1 LVRQKP
7 HSQEWLC
14 YIKKMDLFEE
24 IVRMRRA
31 GRRGAL
37 ATIVHTN
44 GSIPSYESSRMLV
57 RDDGSIAGT
66 IGGGCVEAEVWA
78 AAKEV
83 MQKESPRKMVF
94 NLNNEASYDNG
105 LICGGTLEVFVEP
118 ILPQPML
125 YLFGGGHVSTA
136 VAKAASAAG
145 FGIGVIDDRE
155 AFANKERFPM
165 AQEIY
170 TSYEESYEK
179 IQPNASSYLVIVTR
193 GHKDDMRVLAWA
205 VRTSARYVGM
215 IGSKRKVLS
224 VYKALE
230 TEGYKPEEF
239 ERVFAPMGLEI
250 GALSPEEIAISIVAE
265 LIAVRR
271 GAAGAAHKKL
281 NPDARPVAALQAGHS
296 TGER

>member
-1 LVRQKP
+1 
-7 HSQEWLC
+7 
-14 YIKKMDLFEE
+14 MDLFEE
-24 IVRMRRA
+24 VVKMRRA

-57 RDDGSIAGT
+57 REDGSITGT

-78 AAKEV
+78 AAKDV
-83 MQKESPRKMVF
+83 MQKEAPRKMVF

-125 YLFGGGHVSTA
+125 YLFGGGHVSMA
-136 VAKAASAAG
+136 VANAASAAG
-145 FGIGVIDDRE
+145 FGVGVVDDRE
-155 AFANKERFPM
+155 AFANAERFPM
-165 AQEIY
+165 ALEIH
-170 TSYEESYEK
+170 TSYEDAFAK
-179 IQPNASSYLVIVTR
+179 ISPNAASYLLIVTR
-193 GHKDDMRVLAWA
+193 GHKEDMRVLAWA
-205 VRTSARYVGM
+205 VRTEARYIGM

-230 TEGYKPEEF
+230 SDGYKPEEF

-250 GALSPEEIAISIVAE
+250 GALSPEEIAVSIVAE

-271 GAAGAAHKKL
+271 NAQTAAHKKL
-281 NPDARPVAALQAGHS
+281 QYEAQPASLHSAGK
-296 TGER
+296 R

>member
-1 LVRQKP
+1 
-7 HSQEWLC
+7 
-14 YIKKMDLFEE
+14 MDLFEE

-31 GRRGAL
+31 GQRGAL

-57 RDDGSIAGT
+57 REDGSLVGT

-83 MQKESPRKMVF
+83 MHNEAPRKMVF

-105 LICGGTLEVFVEP
+105 LICGGTVEIFVEP

-125 YLFGGGHVSTA
+125 YLFGGGHVSMA

-145 FGIGVIDDRE
+145 FAIGVIDDRE
-155 AFANKERFPM
+155 AFANPQRFPA
-165 AQEIY
+165 AQEVF
-170 TSYEESYEK
+170 TSYDDAFAK
-179 IQPNASSYLVIVTR
+179 IQPNASTYVVIVTR
-193 GHKDDMRVLAWA
+193 GHKEDMRVLAWA
-205 VRTSARYVGM
+205 ARTEARYVGM
-215 IGSKRKVLS
+215 IGSRRKVLS

-230 TEGYKPEEF
+230 KEGYKPEEF
-239 ERVFAPMGLEI
+239 ERIYAPMGLEI

-271 GAAGAAHKKL
+271 NAAVSGAHKKVKL
-281 NPDARPVAALQAGHS
+281 ESQSALRAR
-296 TGER
+296 

>member
-1 LVRQKP
+1 
-7 HSQEWLC
+7 
-14 YIKKMDLFEE
+14 MDLFEE

-57 RDDGSIAGT
+57 RDDGTIAGT
-66 IGGGCVEAEVWA
+66 IGGGCVEADVWA
-78 AAKEV
+78 AAKDV
-83 MQKESPRKMVF
+83 MQNEAPRKMVF
-94 NLNNEASYDNG
+94 NLNNEATYDNG
-105 LICGGTLEVFVEP
+105 LICGGTVEIFVEP

-145 FGIGVIDDRE
+145 FGVGVVDDRE
-155 AFANKERFPM
+155 AFANAQRFPA
-165 AQEIY
+165 AQEIHI
-170 TSYEESYEK
+170 SYEEAFEK
-179 IQPNASSYLVIVTR
+179 IQPNASTYLVIVTR
-193 GHKDDMRVLAWA
+193 GHKDDMSVLAWA
-205 VRTSARYVGM
+205 VRTEARYIGM

-230 TEGYKPEEF
+230 KEGYRPEEF
-239 ERVFAPMGLEI
+239 ERVYAPMGLEI

-271 GAAGAAHKKL
+271 NASAAAHKKL
-281 NPDARPVAALQAGHS
+281 QYEGRPAVRS
-296 TGER
+296 VSGED